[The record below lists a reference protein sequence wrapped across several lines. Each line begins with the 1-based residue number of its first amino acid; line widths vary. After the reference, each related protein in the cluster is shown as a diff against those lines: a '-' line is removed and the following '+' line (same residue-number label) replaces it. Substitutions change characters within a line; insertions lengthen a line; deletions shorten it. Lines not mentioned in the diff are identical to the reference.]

1 MNTRD
6 ENMAP
11 TITNTELEEAVHPQA
26 DSTKSGTSE
35 GEKKTESLKPAPE
48 TETTATATETASSKK
63 RPAATT
69 VETAVDGD
77 DDEPAVE
84 PSKRGRHEQEEEE
97 GVVAEGE
104 VLDLANTLGFKPGD
118 RFEVEWE
125 VSTEDESDESGGDAA
140 TTAVAGEEEEQ
151 ETFTTRWWGATLLE
165 HDGRTEDSVAVR
177 VLDYDPYPEGGF
189 LERSREEVI
198 FLGRDELIDPNTH
211 AQMHYRLEGD
221 VETVWLGRE
230 GVEEVVNATLANAM
244 QKNSK
249 SWNGLSRA
257 QQASIADII
266 AKKKEKLLE
275 LLLSQANGVV
285 TTTEMHAIIAKTMQ
299 E

>member
-1 MNTRD
+1 MNPRN
-6 ENMAP
+6 ENMPPIVSNA
-11 TITNTELEEAVHPQA
+11 EVAVPKA
-26 DSTKSGTSE
+26 DSASDSSE
-35 GEKKTESLKPAPE
+35 GEKKTAKPAPE
-48 TETTATATETASSKK
+48 TETTAAASSKK
-63 RPAATT
+63 RPATT
-69 VETAVDGD
+69 VESAT
-77 DDEPAVE
+77 DDEPEVE
-84 PSKRGRHEQEEEE
+84 PSKRSRHEEEAAEE
-97 GVVAEGE
+97 DEVTEGE
-104 VLDLANTLGFKPGD
+104 GELLDLATTLGLKPGE
-118 RFEVEWE
+118 RFEVQWE
-125 VSTEDESDESGGDAA
+125 ITQGDESGGDAA
-140 TTAVAGEEEEQ
+140 AADADVENEEETVE
-151 ETFTTRWWGATLLE
+151 TRWWGATLLE

-189 LERSREEVI
+189 PERSREDVI
-198 FLGRDELIDPNTH
+198 FLGRDVLIDPNTH
-211 AQMHYRLEGD
+211 EEMRYRPLGED
-221 VETVWLGRE
+221 DSTAVWLGRE

-275 LLLSQANGVV
+275 LLLSQPNGVV

>member
-1 MNTRD
+1 MSYFTMNPRN
-6 ENMAP
+6 ENMPPA
-11 TITNTELEEAVHPQA
+11 TTNTEGAVPKA
-26 DSTKSGTSE
+26 DSANGNSE
-35 GEKKTESLKPAPE
+35 GEKKTANLKPAPE
-48 TETTATATETASSKK
+48 TETTGTASSKK
-63 RPAATT
+63 RPAAA
-69 VETAVDGD
+69 VETVA
-77 DDEPAVE
+77 DDEPEVE
-84 PSKRGRHEQEEEE
+84 PAKRSRHEEENDEEEE
-97 GVVAEGE
+97 EVVVEGE
-104 VLDLANTLGFKPGD
+104 LLDLATTMGFKAGL
-118 RFEVEWE
+118 RFEVQWE
-125 VSTEDESDESGGDAA
+125 ITQGESGDDAA
-140 TTAVAGEEEEQ
+140 GADAEEEKVE
-151 ETFTTRWWGATLLE
+151 TRWWGATLLE

-189 LERSREEVI
+189 PERSREDVI
-198 FLGRDELIDPNTH
+198 FLGRDVLIDPNTH
-211 AQMHYRLEGD
+211 EEMQYRPLGD
-221 VETVWLGRE
+221 DDSGAVWLGRE

-275 LLLSQANGVV
+275 LLLSQPNGVV

>member
-1 MNTRD
+1 MNPRN
-6 ENMAP
+6 ENMPP
-11 TITNTELEEAVHPQA
+11 TTTNTEDAVPKA
-26 DSTKSGTSE
+26 DSANGSSE
-35 GEKKTESLKPAPE
+35 GEKKTSNLKPAPE
-48 TETTATATETASSKK
+48 TETTATASAKK
-63 RPAATT
+63 RPAAT
-69 VETAVDGD
+69 VETVA
-77 DDEPAVE
+77 DDEPEVE
-84 PSKRGRHEQEEEE
+84 PAKRSRHEEEE
-97 GVVAEGE
+97 EVVVVVEGE
-104 VLDLANTLGFKPGD
+104 LLDLANTLGLKTNE
-118 RFEVEWE
+118 RFEVQWE
-125 VSTEDESDESGGDAA
+125 IRQGDESGDDAA
-140 TTAVAGEEEEQ
+140 GADAEEEKVE
-151 ETFTTRWWGATLLE
+151 TRWWGATLLE

-189 LERSREEVI
+189 PERSREDVI
-198 FLGRDELIDPNTH
+198 FLGRDVLIDPNTH
-211 AQMHYRLEGD
+211 EEMQYRPLGD
-221 VETVWLGRE
+221 DDSGAVWLGRE

-275 LLLSQANGVV
+275 LLLSQPNGVV